1 VVSESKSVPEE
12 STITAEG
19 EGTAY
24 SNASEAR
31 CMTERGPSERGMTK
45 SGRSTKSTVHATEP
59 SMAPTEPSMAPTE
72 PSMAP
77 AEPSMAPAATTVST
91 TTVSATA
98 TPTPGRSSERQTGGE
113 DQRRGESD
121 HQLAHH
127 DVSSICCEKHSLSVR
142 APQEFVLASPSRRPM
157 KGRDDE
163 EHRSNRDKQ
172 SNQNVQMTNKSVSD
186 MEVSFWIFTL
196 VTK

>member
-1 VVSESKSVPEE
+1 MVSESKSVPEE

-31 CMTERGPSERGMTK
+31 CVTERGPSERGMTK
-45 SGRSTKSTVHATEP
+45 SGRSTKSTVHA
-59 SMAPTEPSMAPTE
+59 TEPSMAPTE

-98 TPTPGRSSERQTGGE
+98 TPTPGRSSER
-113 DQRRGESD
+113 
-121 HQLAHH
+121 
-127 DVSSICCEKHSLSVR
+127 
-142 APQEFVLASPSRRPM
+142 
-157 KGRDDE
+157 
-163 EHRSNRDKQ
+163 
-172 SNQNVQMTNKSVSD
+172 
-186 MEVSFWIFTL
+186 
-196 VTK
+196 